1 MKNDEELEGRR
12 EKGIRRR
19 GGVEED
25 GEGGIET

>member
-1 MKNDEELEGRR
+1 MRRSMRGRR

-19 GGVEED
+19 EGVEED